1 MGGQLAA
8 KAIEQGEN
16 DSFITHMFDCRGECD
31 PREVHVIINV
41 PTLTKQKIAYARV
54 QWNRMCVLR
63 PCICGVPELKFE
75 TEVGRVLQTTYYVTS
90 NTLNT

>member
-16 DSFITHMFDCRGECD
+16 DSLIAHMFDCRGEYD

-54 QWNRMCVLR
+54 QWSCLCVLR
-63 PCICGVPELKFE
+63 PCVSGLAELKFE
-75 TEVGRVLQTTYYVTS
+75 TEVGRVLQTTHYVTS